1 MTVTRRR
8 FVETAAL
15 TSAFASLPN
24 TVLARIRPA
33 NAPLRILI
41 LGGTGFIGP
50 HQVRTAIARG
60 HAVTVFNRGRR
71 GSEGLPAGVEQLTGD
86 RETNDYAALKGK
98 TWDAVIDNS
107 AYVPRWVREART
119 ALESSVGQYVY
130 TSTAS
135 VYALPN
141 AGVVDEDAPLATLA
155 DPTTEKVTDESYG
168 GLKVLCEA
176 EVRRFGGV
184 VTIVR
189 PHYIVGPD
197 DPTDR
202 FTYWPVRVKRGGE
215 MLAPGAPQDR
225 FQFVDVR
232 DFAAFLVHLIE
243 RRTAGTF
250 NAVRPAVP
258 LRQVLETIRKATG
271 APVTF
276 TWVET
281 PFLQERKVQIPMW
294 DPPVGEGLGGMATSA
309 KRAEA
314 AGLRRTPLETTV
326 RETLAWWEA
335 EPEARR
341 AKPRAFLPTEK
352 EAEVLAAWHAAKG

>member
-8 FVETAAL
+8 FLETAAL
-15 TSAFASLPN
+15 TGACAALPT
-24 TVLARIRPA
+24 TVSARIRSVR
-33 NAPLRILI
+33 APLRILI

-60 HAVTVFNRGRR
+60 HAVSVFNRGRR
-71 GSEGLPAGVEQLTGD
+71 GSEGLPAAVEQLTGD

-119 ALESSVGQYVY
+119 ALQGAVGQYVF
-130 TSTAS
+130 TSTTS

-141 AGVVDEDAPLATLA
+141 AAVVDEDSPLATLD
-155 DPTTEKVTDESYG
+155 DPTTEKITNESYG
-168 GLKVLCEA
+168 GLKVLCEK
-176 EVRRFGGV
+176 EVRQFSGV

-215 MLAPGAPQDR
+215 MLAPGAPEDP
-225 FQFVDVR
+225 FQFVDAR
-232 DFAAFLVHLIE
+232 DFASFLIHLIE

-250 NAVRPAVP
+250 NAVRPALP
-258 LRQVLETIRKATG
+258 LRQVLETIRKTTG
-271 APVTF
+271 ATVTF

-281 PFLQERKVQIPMW
+281 PFLLERKIQMPMW

-326 RETLAWWEA
+326 RDTLAWWEA
-335 EPEARR
+335 EPETRR
-341 AKPRAFLPTEK
+341 AKPRAFLPAEK